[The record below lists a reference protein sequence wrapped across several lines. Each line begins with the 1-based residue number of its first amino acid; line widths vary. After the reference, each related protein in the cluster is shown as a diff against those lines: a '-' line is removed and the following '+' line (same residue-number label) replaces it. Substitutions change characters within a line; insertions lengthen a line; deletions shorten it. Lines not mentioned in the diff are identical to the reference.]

1 MVTTNSVGRT
11 TKYIPTPLRNIQLK
25 DRLSKDEEREL
36 GKRIEEGDEK
46 AVEELVL
53 TNMWLVHHIARK
65 FQTFGVPYA
74 DLVCEGTVGL
84 TYAAQRYNWKKDA
97 RFATYAH
104 WWVKRSIIRSV
115 LAESGAVNLP
125 LAKADDLFAI
135 KRTETQLIIDNK
147 RAASGAEIAEIL
159 GVSEKEVDA
168 IRHATDAFT
177 SLDEPLSDDWSAT
190 KQDNIADTDPFQAP
204 DRVLLSERL
213 NLLKDA
219 IEELPDREKFIV
231 SRRYGIE
238 GEEPASFIE
247 LARHLGISRQRVQ
260 QIERKAIE
268 RIREQIGAN

>member
-1 MVTTNSVGRT
+1 MIERNHASRG
-11 TKYIPTPLRNIQLK
+11 KMIPTPLRNIELR
-25 DRLSKDEEREL
+25 DRLSKEEEREL
-36 GKRIEEGDEK
+36 GKRIEKGDEK

-65 FQTFGVPYA
+65 FQTFGVPYS

-84 TYAAQRYNWKKDA
+84 TYAARRYNWEKDA

-104 WWVKRSIIRSV
+104 WWVKRSIIRTV

-135 KRTETQLIIDNK
+135 KRLESRLTIENNRI
-147 RAASGAEIAEIL
+147 ASGAEIAEVL
-159 GVSEKEVDA
+159 GVSETEVDA

-190 KQDNIADTDPFQAP
+190 KQDNIVDANACQAV
-204 DRVLLSERL
+204 DRVLLQERWDL
-213 NLLKDA
+213 VERA
-219 IEELPDREKFIV
+219 IHGLPEREKLIV
-231 SRRYGIE
+231 TRRYGMGGQI
-238 GEEPASFIE
+238 PASFIE
-247 LARHLGISRQRVQ
+247 LAKDLGISRQRVQ

-268 RIREQIGAN
+268 RIKELVDAN

>member
-1 MVTTNSVGRT
+1 MKTGDHIRKN
-11 TKYIPTPLRNIQLK
+11 KYIATPLRNIELR

-36 GKRIEEGDEK
+36 GKRMMEGDEK
-46 AVEELVL
+46 ALEELVL

-74 DLVCEGTVGL
+74 DLVCEGAVGL
-84 TYAAQRYNWKKDA
+84 TYAARRYNWQKDA

-135 KRTETQLIIDNK
+135 KRLEAKLTADN
-147 RAASGAEIAEIL
+147 RRTASGAEIAEEL
-159 GVSEKEVDA
+159 GTSELDVDA

-177 SLDEPLSDDWSAT
+177 SLDEPISDDWSAT
-190 KQDNIADTDPFQAP
+190 RQDNIIDTAAVHPEEG
-204 DRVLLSERL
+204 VLRNERL
-213 NLLKDA
+213 DLIRSA
-219 IEELPDREKFIV
+219 IDELPERERHIV
-231 SRRYGIE
+231 ERRYGIS
-238 GEEPASFIE
+238 GDEPASFIE
-247 LARHLGISRQRVQ
+247 LAKDLGISRQRVQ

-268 RIREQIGAN
+268 RIREHVEVN

>member
-1 MVTTNSVGRT
+1 MVTSYISGKS
-11 TKYIPTPLRNIQLK
+11 KYMPTPLRNIQLR

-36 GKRIEEGDEK
+36 GKRIAVGDEK
-46 AVEELVL
+46 AIEELVL

-65 FQTFGVPYA
+65 FQTFGVPYS

-84 TYAAQRYNWKKDA
+84 TYAAQRYNWEKDA

-135 KRTETQLIIDNK
+135 KRTETQLILENK
-147 RAASGAEIAEIL
+147 RAASGAEIAEVM

-190 KQDNIADTDPFQAP
+190 KQDNIADP
-204 DRVLLSERL
+204 DANHAEERVLLSERL
-213 NLLKDA
+213 NLLRDA
-219 IEELPDREKFIV
+219 IDELPEREKLIV
-231 SRRYGIE
+231 TRRYGIE

-247 LARHLGISRQRVQ
+247 LARDLGISRQRVQ